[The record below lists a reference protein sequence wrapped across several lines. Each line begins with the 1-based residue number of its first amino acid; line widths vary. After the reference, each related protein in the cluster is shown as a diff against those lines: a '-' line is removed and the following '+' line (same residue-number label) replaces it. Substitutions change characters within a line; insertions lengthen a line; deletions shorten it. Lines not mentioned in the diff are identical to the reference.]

1 MKVSAPVPT
10 GYQMQT
16 LCTNGPFNYFQ
27 HPIYTALLGCSLST
41 PLVLDSTCE
50 SSMCGVCVCVC
61 VRVCVCACVCACACM
76 RVCLYLRMYRYRYT
90 YVFIPTNTHTHT
102 HTHSLTHTTGSVVS
116 PVVFWAYVKF
126 LVVPREI
133 RYMRDKFGAEYD
145 LFAKKCVCV
154 CTCTCMCRRMCTCTC
169 MCVSVFV
176 CVREIERERESV
188 CVCVCVS
195 E

>member
-1 MKVSAPVPT
+1 
-10 GYQMQT
+10 MQT

-50 SSMCGVCVCVC
+50 NPMCGVCA
-61 VRVCVCACVCACACM
+61 RVCACVCA
-76 RVCLYLRMYRYRYT
+76 RVCTRVCMFLICVFTDIGIHMYSSLPTHTHPHTRIYRYWYT
-90 YVFIPTNTHTHT
+90 HVFIPTNTHTHT
-102 HTHSLTHTTGSVVS
+102 HTHTTGSVVS

-154 CTCTCMCRRMCTCTC
+154 CKCTCMCRRMCTCTC

-176 CVREIERERESV
+176 CV
-188 CVCVCVS
+188 CV
-195 E
+195 